1 MGCFGSKTSLLKPS
15 PLISTSSKDSHRRQ
29 MKARLETIPRT
40 TANIPEEV
48 FALHAIFSKY
58 DRDRLGYL
66 SVESLSSML
75 IECMWDGTQIPG
87 SINTKELP
95 SQNDIEN
102 VMKFLDRDGNMRLD
116 RQEFVEWINN
126 GFKKSQFELKY
137 KLLSH

>member
-75 IECMWDGTQIPG
+75 IECMWDAHFDTCLILFA
-87 SINTKELP
+87 NA
-95 SQNDIEN
+95 SQHDS
-102 VMKFLDRDGNMRLD
+102 LCL
-116 RQEFVEWINN
+116 
-126 GFKKSQFELKY
+126 
-137 KLLSH
+137 